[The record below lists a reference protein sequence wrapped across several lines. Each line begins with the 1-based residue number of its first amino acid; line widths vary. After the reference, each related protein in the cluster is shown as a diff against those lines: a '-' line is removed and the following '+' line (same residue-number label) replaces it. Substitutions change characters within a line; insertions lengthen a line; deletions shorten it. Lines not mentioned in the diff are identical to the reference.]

1 MPACVRSSSPHTVGS
16 SLLQSFPDSE
26 GGDNPRFPLNQLQ
39 NVGYLA
45 TSKILKSPKI
55 AAIGLFGDGKCETQS
70 WMDAFTH
77 SVFMSLHFCQLLFKL
92 LPMFC
97 SFSI

>member
-1 MPACVRSSSPHTVGS
+1 MLLKESLAPACVRSSSPHTVGS

-55 AAIGLFGDGKCETQS
+55 AAIGLFGDCKCETQS
-70 WMDAFTH
+70 WNGCFYAFCVHVT
-77 SVFMSLHFCQLLFKL
+77 SL
-92 LPMFC
+92 LPAVV
-97 SFSI
+97 